1 MTAASSRS
9 FPSGQTLG
17 FLLLRLWL
25 ALRAIVTGLEKF
37 SGIKI
42 EKQPLLD
49 EFGQPDINGAMIEV
63 KQKVYGLEHYHGLPD
78 ALATAFKREPLMPG
92 WALSAYSAGLG
103 WALLG
108 LGIALLLGVCTR
120 ITLFA
125 MGLLYVSLTLG
136 LILINQN
143 DGVAWLAI
151 HVLLVAVAL
160 NWADANRVRL
170 VARY

>member
-1 MTAASSRS
+1 MTSSSRS

-17 FLLLRLWL
+17 FLVLRLWL
-25 ALRAIVTGLEKF
+25 ALRALAAGLEKF

-49 EFGQPDINGAMIEV
+49 EFGEPDINGTMIEV
-63 KQKVYGLEHYHGLPD
+63 KQKVYGLDHYHGLPD
-78 ALATAFKREPLMPG
+78 ALAAAFKREPLLPD
-92 WALSAYSAGLG
+92 WALNAYSAVLG

-108 LGIALLLGVCTR
+108 LGLALLFGVCTR
-120 ITLFA
+120 VTLFA
-125 MGLLYVSLTLG
+125 MGLLYVSLTFG

-160 NWADANRVRL
+160 NWADSNRIRL
-170 VARY
+170 VSRY